1 MKALNVMTIAALAT
15 SLVACNNAAESEA
28 TTTDAQEVVEVAEA
42 TAIPVSAASGQIEWR
57 GWKTNVDWGHVGT
70 IQVKDGSFDVKDG
83 ALVGGNFTID
93 MNSIHATDIEEG
105 TEDYNNLVGHLKSDD
120 FFGVAEYPEA
130 TFEITDVMNNAE
142 GETSHTIKGNLTMRG
157 ETKNVEFGADV
168 QVGDGLVAF
177 KAPEF
182 TINRTNWNV
191 MFRSSGIEGVTKDQL
206 IDDYMELKIDLT
218 AQN

>member
-42 TAIPVSAASGQIEWR
+42 TAIPVSASSGQIEWR

-130 TFEITDVMNNAE
+130 TFEITDVMDNAE

-168 QVGDGLVAF
+168 QVGDGMVAF